1 VSARLEEHRPPASD
15 GSLVRTFIGSWF
27 REVGGWMASAHVVQ
41 LLGDAGLTTSS
52 ARTNLSRLKAKGLL
66 TAESVAGVPGYRLAH
81 EAHPML
87 ARGDRRIYGHAQMT
101 TEDPWMVVVFSV
113 PEARRNLRHQ
123 LRSHLVWL
131 GCGSVAPGVWI
142 GPGHLVGET
151 REVLAEVGL
160 EPFTTIFCTTKPLVH
175 GDLRDAVRQW
185 WDLDALSD
193 RYRSFIAA
201 HAAAAERAARGD
213 LTDREAFHDH
223 LRALDH
229 WRAIPYLDP
238 GLPREYLPDEW
249 VGERGLALF
258 AELHAAL
265 HEPSRRHVLA
275 VAGAAAPA
283 GSR

>member
-1 VSARLEEHRPPASD
+1 MSARLEEHRPPATD

-52 ARTNLSRLKAKGLL
+52 ARTNLSRLKTKGLL
-66 TAESVAGVPGYRLAH
+66 AAEPRDGVPGYRLTR

-87 ARGDRRIYGHAQMT
+87 VRGDRRIYGHPQMT
-101 TEDPWMVVVFSV
+101 TKDPWLVVVFSV
-113 PEARRNLRHQ
+113 PEARRNLRHR
-123 LRSHLVWL
+123 LRSHLTWL

-142 GPGHLVGET
+142 GPGHLLEET

-160 EPFTTIFCTTKPLVH
+160 ERYTTLFCTTTPQVH

-193 RYRSFIAA
+193 LYTSFIEG
-201 HAAAAERAARGD
+201 HEAAARRSADGE
-213 LTDREAFHDH
+213 LSDREAFVLH

-229 WRAIPYLDP
+229 WRSIPYLDP
-238 GLPREYLPDEW
+238 GLPAEYLPENW

-258 AELHAAL
+258 TRLHGAL
-265 HEPSRRHVLA
+265 RAPSRRHVVA
-275 VAGAAAPA
+275 VTATPA
-283 GSR
+283 TR